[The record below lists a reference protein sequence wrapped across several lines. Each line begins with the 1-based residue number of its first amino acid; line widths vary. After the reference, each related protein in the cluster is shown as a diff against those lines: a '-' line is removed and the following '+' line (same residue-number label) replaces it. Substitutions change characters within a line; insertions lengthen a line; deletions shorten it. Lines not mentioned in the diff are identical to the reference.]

1 MKTSENNKNIKILFA
16 LLVIAVINICIISLF
31 KVNVDK
37 KLTIQYTV
45 KSNQADTY
53 QLFYS
58 KNKEQW
64 DVENCINTEY
74 SVPKKTQDLIFE
86 VPQDT
91 QFIRI
96 DLGNTSGNVM
106 LSNISVKYLWQE
118 VDIKSRLLDKGALI
132 ADIQEIVQVGDDIS
146 IEKSGEDACVIVDI
160 SDLQKGVIN
169 LLGSLI
175 RYFCSG
181 LICVILDVVLLV
193 LAKKRR
199 AIFSLVVEV
208 ARNRKLIWNLSKS
221 DFKTRYAG
229 SYLGITWAFVQP
241 VVTVLVYWFVFQ
253 VGLRSVPIDNFPYA
267 LWLVTGL
274 VPWFFFSEALSN
286 ATNSLLE
293 YSYLVKKVVF
303 KISILPVVKIISAL
317 FVHIFFI
324 TFTLILF
331 MAYGYMP
338 TAYALQIL
346 YYTFCIFI
354 LVLGLSYITSA
365 IVIFFKD
372 LGQIISIILQVGVW
386 LTPIM
391 WNYSTMSSSKY
402 EWIIKINPMFYIVRG
417 YRDALIDHVWVW
429 DRPGISIYFWCMTI
443 MIFVIGTVVFK
454 KLKVH
459 FADVL

>member
-1 MKTSENNKNIKILFA
+1 MRISGNNKRIKILFA
-16 LLVIAVINICIISLF
+16 VLVIAVINICIISLC
-31 KVNVDK
+31 KVNVNK
-37 KLTIQYTV
+37 TLTIQYTV

-58 KNKEQW
+58 QNKDQW
-64 DVENCINTEY
+64 EAEKCIDAEY
-74 SVPKKTQDLIFE
+74 SVPNETQTLTFE
-86 VPQDT
+86 IPKDT
-91 QFIRI
+91 QVIRM
-96 DLGNTSGNVM
+96 DFGNTSGNVI
-106 LSNISVKYLWQE
+106 LSNASVKYLWKE
-118 VDIKSRLLDKGALI
+118 VDIKNRLLDKDVLM
-132 ADIQEIVQVGDDIS
+132 ADVQEIVQVDDTIS
-146 IEKSGEDACVIVDI
+146 IEKSGDDACVILDV
-160 SDLQKGVIN
+160 SDLQKSVFNSLEN
-169 LLGSLI
+169 LT

-181 LICVILDVVLLV
+181 LICVILDVILLV
-193 LAKKRR
+193 AAKKRKV
-199 AIFSLVVEV
+199 IFSLAVEV

-221 DFKTRYAG
+221 DFKTKYAG

-253 VGLRSVPIDNFPYA
+253 VGLKSVPVDNFPYA

-317 FVHIFFI
+317 FVHIFFVA
-324 TFTLILF
+324 FTLILF

-338 TAYALQIL
+338 TAYTLQII
-346 YYTFCIFI
+346 YYTFCVFI

-365 IVIFFKD
+365 IVIFFRD
-372 LGQIISIILQVGVW
+372 LGQIITIILQVGVW

-391 WNYSTMSSSKY
+391 WNYSTMDTSKY
-402 EWIIKINPMFYIVRG
+402 EWIIKMNPMFYIVRG
-417 YRDALIDHVWVW
+417 YRDSLIDHIWVW
-429 DRPGISIYFWCMTI
+429 ERPGISIYFWCLTI
-443 MIFVIGTVVFK
+443 MIFVIGTVIFK

>member
-1 MKTSENNKNIKILFA
+1 MKISGNIMNIKKILA

-31 KVNVDK
+31 KVNVDH

-58 KNKEQW
+58 QNKAQW
-64 DVENCINTEY
+64 EVEKCIDAEY
-74 SVPKKTQDLIFE
+74 SVPKETQTLTFE
-86 VPQDT
+86 IPKDT
-91 QFIRI
+91 QVIRM
-96 DLGNTSGNVM
+96 DFGNTSGKVEVSNV
-106 LSNISVKYLWQE
+106 SVKYLWKE
-118 VDIKSRLLDKGALI
+118 VDIQNRLLDKDVLM
-132 ADIQEIVQVGDDIS
+132 ADIQEVVQIDDTIS
-146 IEKSGEDACVIVDI
+146 IEKNGEDACIIVDI
-160 SDLQKGVIN
+160 SDLQKSVVN
-169 LLGSLI
+169 LLGNLI
-175 RYFCSG
+175 RYFWSG
-181 LICVILDVVLLV
+181 LICIILDVILLV
-193 LAKKRR
+193 LAKKRKF
-199 AIFSLVVEV
+199 IFSLAVEV
-208 ARNRKLIWNLSKS
+208 TRNRKLIWNLSKS
-221 DFKTRYAG
+221 DFKTKYAG

-241 VVTVLVYWFVFQ
+241 IVTVLVYWFVFQ

-267 LWLVTGL
+267 LWLVAGL

-303 KISILPVVKIISAL
+303 KISILPVVKLISAL
-317 FVHIFFI
+317 FVHVFFI
-324 TFTLILF
+324 AFTLILF

-338 TAYALQIL
+338 TAYMLQII

-365 IVIFFKD
+365 IVIFFRD

-402 EWIIKINPMFYIVRG
+402 EWIIKMNPMFYIVRG
-417 YRDALIDHVWVW
+417 YRDALIDHIWFW
-429 DRPGISIYFWCMTI
+429 DRPGISIYFWCVTI
-443 MIFVIGTVVFK
+443 IIFVIGTVIFK